1 MFKPRNDVNKGKM
14 NSALAL
20 TFLYFSAC
28 QGGVI
33 YALTQNGELD
43 WYKHNGYADGTAS
56 WKDLGSGFV
65 CLIIILMTKTNKQS
79 LTNLSSLSG
88 VLNGNEQACPEF

>member
-56 WKDLGSGFV
+56 WVRL
-65 CLIIILMTKTNKQS
+65 CLFDYYIDDKNK
-79 LTNLSSLSG
+79 
-88 VLNGNEQACPEF
+88 